1 MLSPPCHHP
10 VTTLSPRWRHCH
22 QLVSPMEKLMEKPVT
37 TGAKIGVIFAS
48 NTGDKPKEMV
58 TEKLMLRQNSMENE
72 GFHGKRGGDNCHHW

>member
-1 MLSPPCHHP
+1 MLSPLCHHAG
-10 VTTLSPRWRHCH
+10 VTVTSWCRHG
-22 QLVSPMEKLMEKPVT
+22 KTDGKPVT
-37 TGAKIGVIFAS
+37 TDAKIGVVFVS